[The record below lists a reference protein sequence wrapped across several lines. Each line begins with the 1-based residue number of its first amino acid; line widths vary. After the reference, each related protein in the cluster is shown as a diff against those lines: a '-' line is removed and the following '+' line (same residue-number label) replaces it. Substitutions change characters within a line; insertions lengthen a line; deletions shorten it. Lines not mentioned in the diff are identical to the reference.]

1 MGSPCNTPPPSC
13 LWSVLSAGPP
23 VLRVRCQ
30 DHRLFIPI
38 FRSLHFVLS
47 TRLQCIYSDSLNIPS
62 AWGHWGWNNDLE
74 GNSLLFFSHLTQLG
88 GETDLSLIT
97 DPLVTI
103 IKLLISNALRLFQ
116 SAAVFT
122 AVCWCRFFFVQGQS
136 CMSAVLDCSWMSL
149 SLKFRE
155 RQILYLRLVQSFSP
169 LCFKDPLDFCTIHSL
184 KTVRVSCTF
193 QWIIKK
199 M

>member
-1 MGSPCNTPPPSC
+1 MKKIGNYCQGGSPCNTPPPSC

-30 DHRLFIPI
+30 DHHLFIPI
-38 FRSLHFVLS
+38 FRSLHFVLFS
-47 TRLQCIYSDSLNIPS
+47 QQDLSVFIQTSLNIPS

-122 AVCWCRFFFVQGQS
+122 ADFFCPRAERHERSVGLL
-136 CMSAVLDCSWMSL
+136 LDESVP
-149 SLKFRE
+149 
-155 RQILYLRLVQSFSP
+155 QI
-169 LCFKDPLDFCTIHSL
+169 
-184 KTVRVSCTF
+184 
-193 QWIIKK
+193 
-199 M
+199 